1 MCNDFI
7 KYKEENMNE
16 MEARLG
22 LFISTLIVV
31 IPVMFVGWVGI
42 KIFLKLTDKSYED
55 LPANWIN
62 YLVLS
67 GFVIYILLVN
77 ILKQ

>member
-55 LPANWIN
+55 LPENWIN